1 MTANFIHLRKKAA
14 TGGFAVILI
23 FFLLLL
29 LKNPEIATRCIKN
42 GISLCLTTVIPAL
55 FPFMIL
61 TELLLSCGFSEWF
74 GRYLGIPIA
83 TLFGITKQSATVV
96 FLGFVCG
103 FPIGARMAVG
113 LYDRNVIDKK
123 ECERLLGFCNLPS
136 IAFLVSV
143 VGSSLYQSNR
153 FGIFLWLTC
162 MVSAAL
168 VGICTRKKEAPLKKA
183 PPLAHPSVGVSSV
196 TLAVTSAS
204 TAMISVCAYILF
216 FGTVLGCLSHVL
228 DRFGTPSV
236 LRTLLYVFFEMTSGV
251 STAANLDSK
260 SISAIFCALAVGW
273 AGLSV
278 HLQLMTICDGR
289 GLSYR
294 PYFIMR
300 AAQAVICVVLV
311 MLLLP
316 VCF

>member
-1 MTANFIHLRKKAA
+1 MTGNLTHLRKKAT
-14 TGGFAVILI
+14 TGGFAIILI
-23 FFLLLL
+23 FFILLL
-29 LKNPEIATRCIKN
+29 LKNPEIATKCITN
-42 GISLCLTTVIPAL
+42 GISLCLTTVIPSL

-61 TELLLSCGFSEWF
+61 TELLLSCGFAEWF
-74 GRYLGIPIA
+74 GKYLGSPIA
-83 TLFGITKQSATVV
+83 ALFGITKQSATAV

-103 FPIGARMAVG
+103 FPVGARMAVG

-143 VGSSLYQSNR
+143 VGSSLYQSKR

-228 DRFGTPSV
+228 DRFEVPPT
-236 LRTLLYVFFEMTSGV
+236 LRLLLYGFFEMTSGV
-251 STAANLDSK
+251 TAAADFSGRT
-260 SISAIFCALAVGW
+260 ISAVLCALTVGW
-273 AGLSV
+273 SGLSV

-294 PYFIMR
+294 SYFIMR
-300 AAQAVICVVLV
+300 TAQAVICASLI
-311 MLLLP
+311 LLLIP
-316 VCF
+316 ICF